1 MTDAYLN
8 RIAIAMPG
16 LRYGR
21 HFLERGLNF
30 QCLAV

>member
-8 RIAIAMPG
+8 RIATAVPG
-16 LRYGR
+16 LRPGR
-21 HFLERGLNF
+21 HFLEKGSNF